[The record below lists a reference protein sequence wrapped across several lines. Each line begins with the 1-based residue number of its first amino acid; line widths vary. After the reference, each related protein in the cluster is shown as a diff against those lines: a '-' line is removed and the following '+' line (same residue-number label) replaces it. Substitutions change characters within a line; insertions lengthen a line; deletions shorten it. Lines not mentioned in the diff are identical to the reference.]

1 MQEEYRQFLLY
12 MKPGEWIALALVF
25 GGSAALWCAEFVL
38 LWRSVRAWLLRTS
51 LPAKTRSL
59 RLTVHLLAAAYLACF
74 LYARLIEPDRLV
86 LKRLTLSSEKIPA
99 GVVLRI
105 AHVTDLHAMGSRALF
120 LARVGEAVAR
130 LEPDLIC
137 LTGDYLCGYRDG
149 EPAALLAFLLR
160 LPDDVPVFAVTGNYG
175 GVYLPDALL
184 DQLGA
189 ETLHTE
195 RRLLTIKGVPLELL
209 GASPTREMSTVSPR
223 LHPERYGI
231 FLEHFP
237 AIMPA
242 AARAGWDLFLAGHT
256 HGGQVRLPLYGALLT
271 LDRAGKT
278 FERGGYRLG
287 DTVGHVSA
295 GVGLECR
302 GMPLVRFLCP
312 PEIALLQVRGA
323 AHSSK

>member
-1 MQEEYRQFLLY
+1 MQDEYRQFLLY
-12 MKPGEWIALALVF
+12 MKPGEWIALVLVF
-25 GGSAALWCAEFVL
+25 GGTAALWGAEFAL
-38 LWRSVRAWLLRTS
+38 LWRTLRARWRRVS
-51 LPAKTRSL
+51 LPAKTKPL
-59 RLTVHLLAAAYLACF
+59 RVAVHLLAAVYLACF
-74 LYARLIEPDRLV
+74 LYARLIEPDRLA
-86 LKRLTLSSEKIPA
+86 LKRLTISSAKIPA
-99 GVVLRI
+99 GVTLRI
-105 AHVTDLHAMGSRALF
+105 AHVTDLHARGSRVKF

-160 LPDDVPVFAVTGNYG
+160 LPDVPVFAVTGNYG
-175 GVYLPDALL
+175 GVYMPDAFL

-195 RRLLTIKGVPLELL
+195 RRLPTIKGVPLELL
-209 GASPTREMSTVSPR
+209 GASPTRVMTQVSPR

-237 AIMPA
+237 AVMPA

-278 FERGGYRLG
+278 FEMGGYRVG

-312 PEIALLQVRGA
+312 PEITLIQVRGA